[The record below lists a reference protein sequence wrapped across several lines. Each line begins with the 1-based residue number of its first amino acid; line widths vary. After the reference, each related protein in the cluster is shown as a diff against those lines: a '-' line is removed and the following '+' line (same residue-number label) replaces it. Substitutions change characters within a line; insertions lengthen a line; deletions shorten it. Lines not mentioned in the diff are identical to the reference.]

1 MWYYFHMSKK
11 LLVIL
16 CVGILILATVGFSMF
31 SGPSIKN
38 APVANMPDVKI
49 VAFGDSL
56 VQGVGATEGN
66 DFVSRVSAKIGRP
79 IVNLGK
85 SGDTTRS
92 ALTRLDLLLAENP
105 DVVILLLGGN
115 DYLQRIPKEETF
127 ANLGTIV
134 SRVQDSGGAVL
145 LLGVRG
151 GAIRD
156 TYETDFADFARANQ
170 TGYVSNVLDGLL
182 NDRDLMSDAIHPND
196 AGYEIIAER
205 VAKELLNEILK

>member
-1 MWYYFHMSKK
+1 MSKK
-11 LLVIL
+11 YLIS
-16 CVGILILATVGFSMF
+16 VGLGVVAILIIGFVGFGMF

-38 APVANMPDVKI
+38 APVKNTSDVKI

-92 ALTRLDLLLAENP
+92 ALTRLDLVLAENP
-105 DVVILLLGGN
+105 DVVIVLLGGN

-134 SRVQDSGGAVL
+134 SRVQDGGAAVL

-151 GAIRD
+151 GAVRD
-156 TYETDFADFARANQ
+156 TYESDFADFADAHQ
-170 TGYVSNVLDGLL
+170 TGYVSNVLDELL
-182 NDRDLMSDAIHPND
+182 NDRNLMSDAIHPND
-196 AGYEIIAER
+196 AGYEIIAGR
-205 VAKELLNEILK
+205 VAKALEKMWE

>member
-1 MWYYFHMSKK
+1 MSKK
-11 LLVIL
+11 YAIYAGL
-16 CVGILILATVGFSMF
+16 GIAVVAALYFGGLDDFFGSSPV
-31 SGPSIKN
+31 KN
-38 APVANMPDVKI
+38 ALIENTAEVKI

-56 VQGVGATEGN
+56 VQGVGATEGG
-66 DFVSRVSAKIGRP
+66 DFVSLVSAEIGRP

-92 ALTRLDLLLAENP
+92 ALTRLDLVLAENP

-127 ANLGTIV
+127 ANIGTII
-134 SRVQDSGGAVL
+134 SRVQEKGAAIL

-156 TYETDFADFARANQ
+156 TYEAGFAKLARTYQ

-182 NDRDLMSDAIHPND
+182 NDRTLMSDAIHPNN
-196 AGYEIIAER
+196 AGYKIIADR
-205 VAKELLNEILK
+205 VAKELRESILK